1 LHIVSLLDVWK
12 AKVKSQIR
20 EKPDLKRLAAYGVVM
35 IVCVCYHS
43 EDKANIQ
50 AVSYF

>member
-1 LHIVSLLDVWK
+1 M
-12 AKVKSQIR
+12 KVKSLR
-20 EKPDLKRLAAYGVVM
+20 WKKFYLKELAACDFVM